1 MLKLK
6 GLLEKSEGEITGIA
20 STDDFDRQGESIKQ
34 DGWDLKSFKKNPV
47 ILASHN
53 YSEFPIG
60 KATGIAVQDNKL
72 TFKMVFSEATQTAKE
87 AYQLVKEGILKSFSV
102 GFIPRE
108 YDSKDANVITKAEL
122 LEISL
127 VAVPA
132 NPNAIVIAKGMKDNA
147 LAQNLIKGWLL
158 DDKLKSEVDE
168 IEKEEVNDELPIECE
183 EEVECECGKKYKF
196 TGKKSTSEVV
206 DHNKE
211 NGEESA
217 EVAQK
222 ELDVKLLQKT
232 TGYLQE
238 LLHDIKKG
246 GAK

>member
-6 GLLEKSEGEITGIA
+6 GLLEQNEGEIVGIA
-20 STDDFDRQGESIKQ
+20 STADFDRQGESIKQ
-34 DGWDLKSFKKNPV
+34 DGWDLKSFKQNPV

-60 KATGIAVQDNKL
+60 KATGIAVQDDKL
-72 TFKMVFSEATQTAKE
+72 TFKMIFSEATQTARE

-132 NPNAIVIAKGMKDNA
+132 NPNAIVTAKSMKTNV
-147 LAQNLIKGWLL
+147 LAQELIKSWLL
-158 DDKLKSEVDE
+158 DEKLKGEVEE
-168 IEKEEVNDELPIECE
+168 IEKEEEEKK
-183 EEVECECGKKYKF
+183 EEVTEVTEPELKCECGKLYKF
-196 TGKKSTSEVV
+196 NITSEVLT
-206 DHNKE
+206 DKA
-211 NGEESA
+211 NGEESD
-217 EVAQK
+217 EVAAK
-222 ELDVKLLQKT
+222 NFDAKLLQKT
-232 TGYLQE
+232 TGMLQE
-238 LLHDIKKG
+238 LCRDIKKG